1 MKDIARI
8 IVRILD
14 SLVSLMAVLML
25 LVVVAYGVYGLWDSN
40 QVYAAADAS
49 RFTQYRPSDEDSLSF
64 EELRAINPDV
74 FGWISIDGTSI
85 DYPLL
90 QGRSNDE
97 YINTDV
103 FGNFTLSG
111 SIFLD
116 AKADKSFKDF
126 TSIIYGHHM
135 ERDKMFGN
143 IDLFAEKSFFDTHKT
158 GTLYFD
164 DKGHGLQIFAYV
176 ECDAYD
182 MSIYGN
188 HEEENKRTEFIEKIK
203 ESAMYYRDL
212 GLTKDDHIV
221 LLSTCDYSYTNG
233 RMILLAK
240 IEGM

>member
-1 MKDIARI
+1 MHKIARFTI
-8 IVRILD
+8 RILD
-14 SLVSLMAVLML
+14 RLVSYMAGVLL
-25 LVVVAYGVYGLWDSN
+25 LSVIAYGAYGLWDSA
-40 QVYAAADAS
+40 QVYAMADAS
-49 RFTQYRPSDEDSLSF
+49 KFTQYRPDDGNSLSF

-74 FGWISIDGTSI
+74 FGWITIDGTSI

-90 QGRSNDE
+90 QGRSNDD

-116 AKADKSFKDF
+116 AKADKSFNDF
-126 TSIIYGHHM
+126 LSIIYGHHM

-143 IDLFAEKSFFDTHKT
+143 VDLFAEKSFFDTHKT

-164 DKGHGLQIFAYV
+164 DKSHKLQIFAYV

-188 HEEENKRTEFIEKIK
+188 HEEENKRTEFIEKIAK
-203 ESAMYYRDL
+203 SAMNYRDL

-240 IEGM
+240 IEDI